1 MLKSLKITSLKGQG
15 PGRGG
20 EADMEEVLQPDL
32 CVIGAGSG
40 GLSVAAAAAQFGVP
54 VVLIEK
60 GRMGG
65 DCLNYGCVPSKA
77 LLAAAKRA
85 EAVRTASAFGVDVI
99 EAQIDHARV
108 HDHVHGVIAAIAP
121 NDSVE
126 RFTGLGVRVIQA
138 TANFLDRNTV
148 EAGRVLVRARRFV
161 VATGSSPSIPPIPGL
176 NEVRYYT
183 NETIFD
189 VNERIQHLIVLGG
202 GPIGVELAQAHKLLG
217 SHVTMIETATFLGR
231 EDPEAAQ
238 VVIKKLEDAQVIMH
252 KGARVERVERAVQGV
267 AVHIGKQGDTEII
280 KGTHLLVAT
289 GRRPNLNSLHLE
301 RAGVAYDEHGIKV
314 DQHLKTTNRRI
325 YAIGDAIG
333 GAQFTHL
340 ANYHAGIVIRNALFR
355 LRPKVSA
362 AAIPRVTFTEPELAQ
377 VGLTEA
383 EARKRYRHR
392 RIRILRWPFA
402 DNDRAQAERT
412 TEGFIKVI
420 TKNNGV
426 ILGCT
431 IVGASAGEL
440 IQLWVI
446 AIQKGMKVGD
456 ITGFVLP
463 YPTLSEISKRVAFTY
478 YQPTLTKRWVRSIIG
493 LLRRF
498 G

>member
-1 MLKSLKITSLKGQG
+1 
-15 PGRGG
+15 
-20 EADMEEVLQPDL
+20 MEEVLQPDL

-40 GLSVAAAAAQFGVP
+40 GLSVATAAAQFGVP

-77 LLAAAKRA
+77 LLAAGKRA
-85 EAVRTASAFGVDVI
+85 EAVRTASVFGVDVI

-126 RFTGLGVRVIQA
+126 RLTGLGVRVLQA
-138 TANFLDRNTV
+138 TASFLDGNTV

-161 VATGSSPSIPPIPGL
+161 VATGSSPSIPAIPGL
-176 NEVRYYT
+176 NEVRYFT

-189 VNERIQHLIVLGG
+189 VSERIQHLIVLGG
-202 GPIGVELAQAHKLLG
+202 GPIGVELAQAHKMLG
-217 SHVTMIETATFLGR
+217 SHVTMIEVASFLGH
-231 EDPEAAQ
+231 EDPEATQ
-238 VVIKKLEDAQVIMH
+238 LVLKRLEDAQVMLRQ
-252 KGARVERVERAVQGV
+252 GARVERVERAVQGV
-267 AVHIGKQGDTEII
+267 AVHLAKQGDTETI

-289 GRRPNLNSLHLE
+289 GRRPNVRSLHLE
-301 RAGVAYDEHGIKV
+301 RARVAYDERGIKV
-314 DQHLKTTNRRI
+314 NQHLKTTNHRI
-325 YAIGDAIG
+325 YAIGDVIG

-355 LRPKVSA
+355 LRPKVSTA
-362 AAIPRVTFTEPELAQ
+362 TIPRVMFTEPELAQ

-402 DNDRAQAERT
+402 DNDRAVAERT

-420 TKNNGV
+420 TKKNGE

-431 IVGASAGEL
+431 VVGPAAGEL

-456 ITGFVLP
+456 VTVFVLP
-463 YPTLSEISKRVAFTY
+463 YPTLSEISKRVAFTF
-478 YQPTLTKRWVRSIIG
+478 YQPTLTKRWLRSIIG
-493 LLRRF
+493 LLRRL

>member
-1 MLKSLKITSLKGQG
+1 
-15 PGRGG
+15 
-20 EADMEEVLQPDL
+20 MEEVLKPDL

-85 EAVRTASAFGVDVI
+85 EAVRNASAFGVEVI
-99 EAQIDHARV
+99 EAQLDHRAV

-138 TANFLDRNTV
+138 HASFLDRITV

-161 VATGSSPSIPPIPGL
+161 IATGSTPSIPPIPGL
-176 NEVRYYT
+176 DEIPYFT

-189 VNERIQHLIVLGG
+189 ISERMQHLIVLGG
-202 GPIGVELAQAHKLLG
+202 GPIGVELAQAHRRLG
-217 SHVTMIETATFLGR
+217 AHVTIIDAGSFLAR
-231 EDPEAAQ
+231 DDPEAVA
-238 VVIKKLEDAQVIMH
+238 VILKRLEDAQVVLH
-252 KGARVERVERAVQGV
+252 ANTRVERVERAVQGV
-267 AVHIGKQGDTEII
+267 AVHVQKNGDTEII

-289 GRRPNLNSLHLE
+289 GRKPTVKSLGLD
-301 RAGVAYDEHGIKV
+301 RAGVKFTADGIQV
-314 DQHLKTTNRRI
+314 NDHLKTTNRRV
-325 YAIGDAIG
+325 YAIGDVVG

-355 LRPKVSA
+355 LRPRASA
-362 AAIPRVTFTEPELAQ
+362 ALIPHVTFTEPELAQ
-377 VGLTEA
+377 IGMTEA
-383 EARKRYRHR
+383 EARKKHR
-392 RIRILRWPFA
+392 RLRILRWPFS
-402 DNDRAQAERT
+402 DNDRAQAERET
-412 TEGFIKVI
+412 DGFIKVVARP
-420 TKNNGV
+420 NGT
-426 ILGCT
+426 ILGAT
-431 IVGASAGEL
+431 IVGAHAGEL
-440 IQLWVI
+440 LQLWIV
-446 AIQKGMKVGD
+446 AMAKDMRVGD
-456 ITGFVLP
+456 IMNFVLP
-463 YPTLSEISKRVAFTY
+463 YPTFSEISKRVALTY
-478 YQPTLTKRWVRSIIG
+478 YQPTLTKRWLRSIIAF
-493 LLRRF
+493 LRRF